1 METRSNNQQHVFIRA
16 SEIKGI
22 RLTNYYFCTFQ
33 DLFDAT
39 FRYKD
44 PLVIFKC
51 VHVGCLQ
58 ANVGKHANLKS
69 QIPARPTVN
78 IFKSD
83 FPLLSDYFR
92 PSGTQK

>member
-1 METRSNNQQHVFIRA
+1 METSSNNQQHVFIRA

-39 FRYKD
+39 FRYED

-51 VHVGCLQ
+51 VHVGCL
-58 ANVGKHANLKS
+58 
-69 QIPARPTVN
+69 
-78 IFKSD
+78 
-83 FPLLSDYFR
+83 
-92 PSGTQK
+92 